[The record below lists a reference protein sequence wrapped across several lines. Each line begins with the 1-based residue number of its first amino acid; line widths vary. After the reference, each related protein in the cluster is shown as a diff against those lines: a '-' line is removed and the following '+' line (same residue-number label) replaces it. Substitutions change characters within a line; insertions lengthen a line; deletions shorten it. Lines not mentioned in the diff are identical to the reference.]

1 MTDLYLIAHKVR
13 GEATF
18 DVAHRLM
25 IGDEEGW
32 VLTTCGYRAHPWWSV
47 PLVDI
52 DDTFEFDPAS
62 PHFTPGPM
70 PPDALDCFHCN
81 RPHEAPPAT
90 SGRDLLKA
98 LGLLP
103 VPEKVRRI

>member
-1 MTDLYLIAHKVR
+1 MTDLYLILHKVR

-52 DDTFEFDPAS
+52 ADGVIDVECP
-62 PHFTPGPM
+62 PM